1 MIKRIMLGVFLVVF
15 LMISTATALPQ
26 VHSAGL
32 QDRLEQKKLIID
44 YGEGFDFSTLIE
56 FILKVLRFMQ
66 NVSSM
71 LLSLLTPFLPLLER
85 MASLFE
91 NILEKLEPWGV
102 LGQAILDVIEAIYAL
117 IEALQNIID
126 PPSLM

>member
-1 MIKRIMLGVFLVVF
+1 MKRIMLGVLLIAF
-15 LMISTATALPQ
+15 LMITTATAIPQ
-26 VHSAGL
+26 VHSTNL
-32 QDRLEQKKLIID
+32 HYRLEQADL
-44 YGEGFDFSTLIE
+44 YGEGFDFNSILE
-56 FILKVLRFMQ
+56 LILKILRFMQ
-66 NVSSM
+66 NISSM
-71 LLSLLTPFLPLLER
+71 VLSLLTPFLPLLER

-117 IEALQNIID
+117 IEALQSIID